1 MHLNKQQTL
10 VIDNFSGGPLFIIL
24 PQKILYG
31 LKNTLIITN
40 LQFNSVY
47 KNKNTANNAVVS
59 TRYIFREE

>member
-1 MHLNKQQTL
+1 MDLNKQQTL

-24 PQKILYG
+24 LQKNG

-40 LQFNSVY
+40 LLFNSVY

>member
-24 PQKILYG
+24 LQKILYG

-40 LQFNSVY
+40 LLFNSVY

-59 TRYIFREE
+59 THYIFREE

>member
-1 MHLNKQQTL
+1 MDLNKQQTL

-24 PQKILYG
+24 LQKNR

-40 LQFNSVY
+40 LLFNSVY

-59 TRYIFREE
+59 THYIFREE